1 MRCSPRRASSERLE
15 MKYFIKKTVSM
26 IITLLIVSFLMFL
39 VFEIIPG
46 DAAVSKLG
54 TEATPEQVERYR
66 ESMGLNDPVP
76 VRYAR
81 WLAGYLHGDF
91 GTSAKYDRPVAGLLS
106 DKLTVTLFLA
116 VESFLLIFFISIPL
130 GVLVAKYSGKA
141 FGRISHLLMQ
151 IIMAIPSFFTGILL
165 VFIFG
170 ITLKMFTPYRFVAP
184 GDSFFGFLG
193 CLFPAAVAIALPKIA
208 TVVRF
213 LKQSVTSEERQDYVR
228 TAYSKGASSNRVYF
242 LHILKNAM
250 IPVTTILGM
259 ILAEVMAGSIVIEQV
274 FNLPGLGRFLVSSIG
289 SRDFPVVS
297 AIMLYMAAV
306 VIIINNLVDILYH
319 VVDPRIQN
327 D

>member
-1 MRCSPRRASSERLE
+1 MRPAGGLARLLRNLAKRCSPRRASSERPE

-116 VESFLLIFFISIPL
+116 VESFLLIFFISIHLILQDP
-130 GVLVAKYSGKA
+130 
-141 FGRISHLLMQ
+141 GRY
-151 IIMAIPSFFTGILL
+151 TG
-165 VFIFG
+165 
-170 ITLKMFTPYRFVAP
+170 
-184 GDSFFGFLG
+184 
-193 CLFPAAVAIALPKIA
+193 
-208 TVVRF
+208 
-213 LKQSVTSEERQDYVR
+213 
-228 TAYSKGASSNRVYF
+228 
-242 LHILKNAM
+242 
-250 IPVTTILGM
+250 
-259 ILAEVMAGSIVIEQV
+259 
-274 FNLPGLGRFLVSSIG
+274 
-289 SRDFPVVS
+289 
-297 AIMLYMAAV
+297 
-306 VIIINNLVDILYH
+306 
-319 VVDPRIQN
+319 
-327 D
+327 